1 VDFGQLLRFTT
12 CDLNQPISLY
22 LPATYLSSIHM
33 SAEHKHKVILVADDD
48 SEDQELLG
56 DAISEVDPEAKAEMV
71 FSGRAAVEYLE
82 KCFDNELPCAI
93 ILDYSMPHLNG
104 AEVLAILCKNS
115 RFRAIPKFV
124 WSTSN
129 SKVHIDE
136 CKNYGA
142 LNYFIKPDKP
152 DKLYS
157 LVKEVL
163 AACG

>member
-1 VDFGQLLRFTT
+1 
-12 CDLNQPISLY
+12 
-22 LPATYLSSIHM
+22 M
-33 SAEHKHKVILVADDD
+33 STELKQKIILVADDD

-71 FSGRAAVEYLE
+71 FNGKEALEYLE
-82 KCFDNELPCAI
+82 KRFDKDLPCAI

-104 AEVLAILCKNS
+104 AEVLAILYKNS
-115 RFRAIPKFV
+115 RFSAIPKFV

-129 SKVHIDE
+129 SKFHIDQ

-142 LNYFIKPDKP
+142 LNYFVKPDKP

-163 AACG
+163 EACD

>member
-1 VDFGQLLRFTT
+1 MPTEQ
-12 CDLNQPISLY
+12 
-22 LPATYLSSIHM
+22 
-33 SAEHKHKVILVADDD
+33 KHKIILVADDD

-56 DAISEVDPEAKAEMV
+56 EAISEVDPKAQAEMV
-71 FSGRAAVEYLE
+71 FNGREAVEYLE
-82 KCFDNELPCAI
+82 KCIDNDLPCAI
-93 ILDYSMPHLNG
+93 LLDYSMPHLNG
-104 AEVLAILCKNS
+104 AEVLAILYKNP
-115 RFRAIPKFV
+115 RFNAIPKFV

-136 CKNYGA
+136 CRQFGA